1 MTEVELLQKTI
12 QELNAQLYKAYKRI
26 NELQQEKTNE
36 TQRNNQIQQ
45 RSQAQR

>member
-1 MTEVELLQKTI
+1 MTEVELLHKTI
-12 QELNAQLYKAYKRI
+12 KELNTQLYKAYKRI

-36 TQRNNQIQQ
+36 TQSNNQIQQ